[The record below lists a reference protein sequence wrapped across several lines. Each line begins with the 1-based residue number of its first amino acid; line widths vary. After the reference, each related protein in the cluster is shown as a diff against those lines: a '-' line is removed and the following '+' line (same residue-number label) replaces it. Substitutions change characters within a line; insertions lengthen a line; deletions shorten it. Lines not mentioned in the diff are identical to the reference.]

1 MWVHL
6 DSPASRNQECDD
18 IRFFRMHV
26 LGGYY
31 PSRSS
36 GRRSHSLLPAAPVV
50 YFFRFS
56 CQMNTL
62 SIHHTYIH
70 WVRFLSP
77 IYSLV
82 PPARGFLLPL
92 SHLQLSPSSIPLS
105 CRTPWLSFLW
115 TPTEAYL
122 RSTNLAGDACYNGG
136 RLRRRKN
143 NFKRLDEGGSNVLVS
158 FFFFGIW
165 PFCLHQWRLVVLR
178 IPILNQHPTR
188 LRTAMLGTVCSCD
201 QFLNAN
207 KIFI

>member
-1 MWVHL
+1 VSPSQLLVHTLNRKGLHMWVHL

-36 GRRSHSLLPAAPVV
+36 GRRSHSLLPAAPIV

-56 CQMNTL
+56 CQMNMV

-122 RSTNLAGDACYNGG
+122 RSTNLAGDTCYNGG

-143 NFKRLDEGGSNVLVS
+143 NFKRCFDTSAVWTKADRTFL
-158 FFFFGIW
+158 FFFFFAFG
-165 PFCLHQWRLVVLR
+165 PS
-178 IPILNQHPTR
+178 
-188 LRTAMLGTVCSCD
+188 VCTNGGS
-201 QFLNAN
+201 
-207 KIFI
+207 